1 MVKGTRLPDRDDP
14 VALNAAGCRLSDPKT
29 CDSPQVLWWGIL
41 SAAVLRLLFIA
52 AGAAALEYFS
62 PVILVFAAIL
72 LYSSY
77 KILAL
82 GDDDD
87 EDEDLADN
95 AVVKLCRQDFPL
107 GFGGRCTHQHDG
119 ICVSRRKS
127 EICVNSLFDYGI
139 VRGTVQQAEI
149 LDICAP

>member
-1 MVKGTRLPDRDDP
+1 VCCIRCYISCAWSRDQRLLDRGDP
-14 VALNAAGCRLSDPKT
+14 VAFDVAGCHLSDPET
-29 CDSPQVLWWGIL
+29 CDSAQVLWWGIL
-41 SAAVLRLLFIA
+41 SAALLRLLFIA

-82 GDDDD
+82 GDDED

-95 AVVKLCRQDFPL
+95 AVVKLCR
-107 GFGGRCTHQHDG
+107 
-119 ICVSRRKS
+119 
-127 EICVNSLFDYGI
+127 
-139 VRGTVQQAEI
+139 
-149 LDICAP
+149 